1 MHDIHDRF
9 TEQVHQVLRLAREEA
24 RRLNRDSVGPEHLL
38 LGLVRE
44 GDGIAAKVLAK
55 LGISLAEVRR
65 TVEENNGRGHR
76 VGLGE
81 VELTPHTM
89 RVIELG
95 ADEARR
101 MNHHYIGTEHLLLG
115 LVRDGEGGAVDA
127 LARLGVTLDSVRS
140 MTMQA
145 LGLGPTS

>member
-1 MHDIHDRF
+1 MDDLHDKF
-9 TEQVHQVLRLAREEA
+9 TERVHQVLRLAREEA
-24 RRLNRDSVGPEHLL
+24 RRLNRDYIGPEHLL

-44 GDGIAAKVLAK
+44 GDSVAAKVLTK

-65 TVEENNGRGHR
+65 TVEENSGRGR
-76 VGLGE
+76 RIGLGA
-81 VELTPHTM
+81 VKLTPHTM
-89 RVIELG
+89 RVIEFG
-95 ADEARR
+95 ADESRR

-127 LARLGVTLDSVRS
+127 LARLGVTLGSVRL

-145 LGLGPTS
+145 LDQPST